1 MVPIIRNGY
10 GRKRREE
17 EPAHTRQWIVWHVM
31 EHEIYHGGELSLAL
45 GTYGVDSFYTWCAS
59 TIPLLSPLD
68 SGMCPPFGLE
78 LTPFTCSEHVPQGP
92 VLRKRP
98 GSAKEKQPGG
108 KGRDLNECWFT
119 PAFPCPSAA
128 ERKKSVE
135 AQRRTTSHGRETRGG
150 ATSLFRNRLV
160 APPQASEE
168 EPDHRHLDQ
177 CFARLHFSL
186 VIPGSIFYCG
196 KAIHMSAPLPTR
208 RRLNSETA
216 CSRSAFHYLQ
226 IRAPLGSAPLS

>member
-1 MVPIIRNGY
+1 
-10 GRKRREE
+10 
-17 EPAHTRQWIVWHVM
+17 
-31 EHEIYHGGELSLAL
+31 
-45 GTYGVDSFYTWCAS
+45 
-59 TIPLLSPLD
+59 
-68 SGMCPPFGLE
+68 MCPPFGLE

-135 AQRRTTSHGRETRGG
+135 AQRRTTSHGRETSVG

-177 CFARLHFSL
+177 CFAGEALFARNPRLNLLLRESHPYVRSTTHQAQAEERNRVFPER
-186 VIPGSIFYCG
+186 V
-196 KAIHMSAPLPTR
+196 PLPPDPSPPRLGTTQLTPARGRPHLPRSSSGGAR
-208 RRLNSETA
+208 RT
-216 CSRSAFHYLQ
+216 
-226 IRAPLGSAPLS
+226 

>member
-1 MVPIIRNGY
+1 MVPNHQEWLRNQGL
-10 GRKRREE
+10 EE
-17 EPAHTRQWIVWHVM
+17 EPAHTRQWIVCHVM
-31 EHEIYHGGELSLAL
+31 EYEIHHGGELSLAL
-45 GTYGVDSFYTWCAS
+45 GTYGVDSFSTWCAS

-78 LTPFTCSEHVPQGP
+78 LTPFTCSEHVP
-92 VLRKRP
+92 
-98 GSAKEKQPGG
+98 
-108 KGRDLNECWFT
+108 
-119 PAFPCPSAA
+119 FPSPSAA

-216 CSRSAFHYLQ
+216 CSRSAFHSLQ
-226 IRAPLGSAPLS
+226 IPAPSARHHSANSCPR

>member
-1 MVPIIRNGY
+1 
-10 GRKRREE
+10 
-17 EPAHTRQWIVWHVM
+17 M

-45 GTYGVDSFYTWCAS
+45 GTYGVDSFSTWCAS

-108 KGRDLNECWFT
+108 KGRDLNECLFT
-119 PAFPCPSAA
+119 PSFPCPSAA

-135 AQRRTTSHGRETRGG
+135 AQRRTTSHGRET
-150 ATSLFRNRLV
+150 S
-160 APPQASEE
+160 SE
-168 EPDHRHLDQ
+168 
-177 CFARLHFSL
+177 
-186 VIPGSIFYCG
+186 
-196 KAIHMSAPLPTR
+196 R
-208 RRLNSETA
+208 RA
-216 CSRSAFHYLQ
+216 CSRTGSSLRPKRAVTGSSPPGSLFHCSALF
-226 IRAPLGSAPLS
+226 APIP